1 MAIPLETERIDIDM
15 LRQVAPY
22 MPRPQS
28 GRLRGFLAALLI
40 GAAAAAKAE
49 VVVGEPPPD
58 LLGKDRDGTQVR
70 FSDHRGKVVVISFWA
85 SWCTYCLK
93 ELPAL
98 EGIQNAAGSGQLQVV
113 AVNFKEEPALY
124 RRLLHKL
131 KDAQMTFTHDRTGA
145 IGDGY
150 GLRGLPFLVIVGRDG
165 RVAYTHAGYGEQT
178 LDRII
183 EEINDLLSEA
193 APSA

>member
-1 MAIPLETERIDIDM
+1 
-15 LRQVAPY
+15 
-22 MPRPQS
+22 MPRRAPPYTPRPHS
-28 GRLRGFLAALLI
+28 GTLRGFLAAVLI
-40 GAAAAAKAE
+40 GVAAAAQAE
-49 VVVGEPPPD
+49 VAVGEPPPD
-58 LLGKDRDGTQVR
+58 LLGKNRDGAQVR
-70 FSDHRGKVVVISFWA
+70 VSDHRGKVVVISFWA

-98 EGIQNAAGSGQLQVV
+98 EGIQNAAGSAQLQVI
-113 AVNFKEEPALY
+113 AVNFKEDPALY

-165 RVAYTHAGYGEQT
+165 RVAHTHAGYGERT

-183 EEINDLLSEA
+183 GEINELLAEV

>member
-1 MAIPLETERIDIDM
+1 MGDIHM
-15 LRQVAPY
+15 LRQVAPHL
-22 MPRPQS
+22 PRP
-28 GRLRGFLAALLI
+28 GHARLWGFLAAVLI
-40 GAAAAAKAE
+40 GAAAAAQAG

-58 LLGKDRDGTQVR
+58 LLGKNRDGAEVR
-70 FSDHRGKVVVISFWA
+70 VSDHRGKVVVISFWA
-85 SWCTYCLK
+85 SWCAYCLK

-98 EGIQNAAGSGQLQVV
+98 EGIQNAAGSAQLQVV
-113 AVNFKEEPALY
+113 AVNFKEDPALY
-124 RRLLHKL
+124 RRLSHKL
-131 KDAQMTFTHDRTGA
+131 KDAQMTFTHDRSGA

-183 EEINDLLSEA
+183 EEINDLLAEA

>member
-1 MAIPLETERIDIDM
+1 
-15 LRQVAPY
+15 V
-22 MPRPQS
+22 
-28 GRLRGFLAALLI
+28 LL
-40 GAAAAAKAE
+40 GAGVTAQAQ

-58 LLGKDRDGTQVR
+58 ALGKNREGAEVR
-70 FSDHRGKVVVISFWA
+70 VSDHRGKVVVISFWA

-98 EGIQNAAGSGQLQVV
+98 EGIQNAAGSSQLQVV
-113 AVNFKEEPALY
+113 AVNFKEEPAVY

-131 KDAQMTFTHDRTGA
+131 KDAQMSFTHDRTGR

-178 LDRII
+178 LDRIV
-183 EEINDLLSEA
+183 EEINDLLAEPVPA
-193 APSA
+193 V